1 MSPLS
6 SIEAE
11 LGIVFPIKLENPHVV
26 PDENVWAGVLGKS
39 PSGCALNSSLKTRE
53 NPEYLVGLGQVLI
66 NISRIVPAGVLVFFP
81 SYSVLTACV
90 DTWSRLDPES
100 SGSIWDSINA
110 NKRIF
115 LEPKFAKE
123 MNATIAEYNRVIKE
137 KDRNGAMFFAVAR
150 GKVSEGLDF
159 SDDHARAVVVIG
171 LPYPNLG
178 DPKVRLKYMYFD
190 SLAQETK
197 GKTANSGD
205 DEVDEIEDNSDD
217 EDKMHDDE
225 EKEKNE
231 EKKENEKKES
241 VKEEDKKD
249 VKDVNDKE
257 NGNNDDKKED
267 KEKEEK
273 DSNDED
279 NDEEIFDG
287 TLWYTQQAMRA
298 VNQSVGRVIR
308 HIKDYGAIILCDERF
323 AAEKNKHMMSAWLRP
338 SLTSYA
344 SFGQAT
350 KALTQFFRVKSPTAA
365 QLEHEE
371 RIRRQVLEAK
381 AAAAQKQPTTKEF
394 VYKLKSSMNEGSY
407 KHLMWLLRKI
417 SEDAK
422 TAPPEKLW
430 LYLKEIRNVLL
441 ETDNQHLYTE
451 LVLFLPPKMR
461 DEIYNQQPPSKVP
474 KTQ

>member
-11 LGIVFPIKLENPHVV
+11 LGINFPVKLENPHVV

-53 NPEYLVGLGQVLI
+53 NPEYLTGLGQVLI

-81 SYSVLTACV
+81 SYSVLIACV
-90 DTWSRLDPES
+90 EMWTKLTFETTTT
-100 SGSIWDSINA
+100 IWDSINA
-110 NKRIF
+110 NKTIF
-115 LEPKFAKE
+115 LEPKFSKE
-123 MNATIAEYNRVIKE
+123 MKAVITEYNKAIER
-137 KDRNGAMFFAVAR
+137 KDKNGAMFFAVAR

-159 SDDHARAVVVIG
+159 SDNHARAVVVIG

-190 SLAQETK
+190 SLAQDK
-197 GKTANSGD
+197 KNDSSND
-205 DEVDEIEDNSDD
+205 DD
-217 EDKMHDDE
+217 DDE
-225 EKEKNE
+225 E
-231 EKKENEKKES
+231 
-241 VKEEDKKD
+241 EDKI
-249 VKDVNDKE
+249 
-257 NGNNDDKKED
+257 ED
-267 KEKEEK
+267 SEDEKEEK
-273 DSNDED
+273 DIKDKEENEGDNDNDIKEKKVDED
-279 NDEEIFDG
+279 NNEIKKESENNDKEKKDDNKDDDDDNNKDEDVFDG

-323 AAEKNKHMMSAWLRP
+323 SAEKNKHMMSAWLRP
-338 SLTSYA
+338 SLTSYT

-350 KALTQFFRVKSPTAA
+350 KSLTQFFRVKSPTAA

-371 RIRRQVLEAK
+371 KIRKQILEAK
-381 AAAAQKQPTTKEF
+381 AVAAKKQPTSAEIIH
-394 VYKLKSSMNEGSY
+394 KLQSVLDKDSY

-417 SEDAK
+417 GESAK
-422 TAPPEKLW
+422 TAPEKIQP
-430 LYLKEIRNVLL
+430 YLKEVRKILL
-441 ETDNQHLYTE
+441 ETDNEHLFPE
-451 LVLFLPPKMR
+451 LMIFLPAKVRDGILNPPPPK
-461 DEIYNQQPPSKVP
+461 IP